1 MPRNLRAPVS
11 APNLM
16 PRISLA
22 ALLLLA
28 SASVLS
34 AQSTADC
41 GAASHLLDV
50 SKFAG
55 AGEQYA
61 KPSVEGACEGN
72 DFVIRSNGIPHY
84 EFVQITPN
92 PLTAQKNEFR
102 LPRRPQLA
110 EEPTSIPFLGSTGVA
125 VNGIALYGPNEGPVP
140 AVERFGDPIFNAIMD
155 ECMGHTADQYH
166 YHALNQPCLTDGVK
180 EGAPS
185 PVLGY
190 ALDGF
195 PVRGP
200 LGCADKNCN
209 AVIRYES
216 SWEMTGDPTVNAWQ
230 AYTFVAKEERQ
241 FLDRCNGHSG
251 PAGDYHYHATATF
264 PYILG
269 CYSGKPNLPE
279 RPRSSRARRP
289 RPGGPRPGPPG
300 GPGAGRR
307 GPQPGGRSG
316 PRFRPGDLAAAA
328 ARLAV
333 TEEDL
338 AAVIDREALRAYLRD
353 PENVSFDF
361 AAAAKKL
368 HLNEKVLRHALEQQ
382 IPTPVAYKGHR
393 PGCTTTPE
401 GYLLCHPDA
410 VHRLV
415 DQIQG
420 RPQP

>member
-1 MPRNLRAPVS
+1 
-11 APNLM
+11 
-16 PRISLA
+16 
-22 ALLLLA
+22 
-28 SASVLS
+28 
-34 AQSTADC
+34 
-41 GAASHLLDV
+41 
-50 SKFAG
+50 
-55 AGEQYA
+55 
-61 KPSVEGACEGN
+61 
-72 DFVIRSNGIPHY
+72 
-84 EFVQITPN
+84 
-92 PLTAQKNEFR
+92 
-102 LPRRPQLA
+102 
-110 EEPTSIPFLGSTGVA
+110 
-125 VNGIALYGPNEGPVP
+125 
-140 AVERFGDPIFNAIMD
+140 
-155 ECMGHTADQYH
+155 
-166 YHALNQPCLTDGVK
+166 
-180 EGAPS
+180 
-185 PVLGY
+185 
-190 ALDGF
+190 
-195 PVRGP
+195 
-200 LGCADKNCN
+200 
-209 AVIRYES
+209 
-216 SWEMTGDPTVNAWQ
+216 MTGDPTVNAWQ

-307 GPQPGGRSG
+307 GPPPGRRSG

-410 VHRLV
+410 V
-415 DQIQG
+415 IAW
-420 RPQP
+420 